1 VVGVESDVG
10 VELENEVVAELVLE
24 LIVVDEIKL
33 DNVVVDDNGFL
44 LGVECEAVVV
54 VVVLVVVVM

>member
-1 VVGVESDVG
+1 MVGVESDVG